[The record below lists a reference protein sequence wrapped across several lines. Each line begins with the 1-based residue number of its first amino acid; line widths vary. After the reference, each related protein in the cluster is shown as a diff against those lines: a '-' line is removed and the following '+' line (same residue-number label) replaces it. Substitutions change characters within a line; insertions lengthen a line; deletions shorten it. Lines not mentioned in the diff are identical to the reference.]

1 MIRIWNKENNKMRSM
16 KCLIKMFDKECI
28 IHKDCV
34 HQYHIL
40 IIKANNKPTKIPEPL
55 VMYWKAT

>member
-1 MIRIWNKENNKMRSM
+1 MRSM